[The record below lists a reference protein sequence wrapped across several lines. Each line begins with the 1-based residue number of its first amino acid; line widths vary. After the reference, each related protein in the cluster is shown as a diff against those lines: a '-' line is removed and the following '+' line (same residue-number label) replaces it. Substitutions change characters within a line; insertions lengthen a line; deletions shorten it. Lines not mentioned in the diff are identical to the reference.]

1 MFAKMFNPDGPALTP
16 AEGAEL
22 KGQAER
28 INTSRGTYVWLPLRF
43 EGERPSSTGAARGV
57 LTTSPDGDVLN
68 ERPVSRARKIWRE
81 ECGIDGTLFA

>member
-28 INTSRGTYVWLPLRF
+28 INISRGTYVWLPLRF
-43 EGERPSSTGAARGV
+43 EGERPFIDWRSAW
-57 LTTSPDGDVLN
+57 SPDDF
-68 ERPVSRARKIWRE
+68 
-81 ECGIDGTLFA
+81 T